1 MNDITIWAS
10 HHHEKLNGTGYPF
23 KLKEEELTMEERLMT
38 CCDIYQAL
46 TEERT
51 YKEGF
56 SHEKA
61 ISIMRDMVIKGEL
74 DMSIVTN
81 MDMVFSDK
89 TWDRSMPTSILS
101 T

>member
-1 MNDITIWAS
+1 MREIVDLFKSVVILAVIVLIFAVLIKVNNKISSPHSD
-10 HHHEKLNGTGYPF
+10 EKYIIPVAANGT
-23 KLKEEELTMEERLMT
+23 
-38 CCDIYQAL
+38 
-46 TEERT
+46 
-51 YKEGF
+51 
-56 SHEKA
+56 
-61 ISIMRDMVIKGEL
+61 ISQGEL

>member
-1 MNDITIWAS
+1 
-10 HHHEKLNGTGYPF
+10 
-23 KLKEEELTMEERLMT
+23 
-38 CCDIYQAL
+38 
-46 TEERT
+46 
-51 YKEGF
+51 
-56 SHEKA
+56 
-61 ISIMRDMVIKGEL
+61 MRDMVIKGEL